1 MRPIFLIAAAALFPG
16 AAAVAEAP
24 DSLPATATLLPLP
37 ASIAPR
43 AGAFALAG
51 SSLSFGSRIPGEAAA
66 AARFKELV
74 TRAGLQPFPAGKGRQ
89 IRFRKDAAVKGAE
102 AYRLDVTPKAVTVSA
117 SSDAGLFY
125 GATTLWQLVQKAGR
139 NGTIPAMTID
149 DAPAFGWRGVMLDSC
164 RHFQPVEF
172 VKALID
178 RMALDKLNV
187 LQWHLTDDQAWRLQ
201 IDKYPKLTAVGAWRQ
216 DAGAAG
222 FDANGRPMLYGGF
235 YTKDQVR
242 DVVAYA
248 AARHITVVPEIEM
261 PGHATAAIASYPELG
276 SSPTPPK
283 SPSPDWGILY
293 SLYNTDDAT
302 FTFLENV
309 LDEVM
314 ELFPSRYIHVGGDE
328 ALKDEWAANPKIQ
341 AKRKELGLASDD
353 KLQGWFTARIG
364 AYLEKRGRRLIGWD
378 EILLGDVPPSATI
391 MSWRGIGG
399 AITAAKAGHDTVLSP
414 APDLY
419 LDNRQS
425 DSGDEPPGRG
435 AIIDWKRVYAFEVAP
450 PSLTADERKHL
461 IGLQVNEW
469 TEHARTTDYVERMIW
484 PRAAILAELGW
495 SKPGPRD
502 WNSFAPRLA
511 AELGRYRALNLGY
524 DVTPLIPQMDLSGT
538 PAAPQAALRQQAGI
552 GTIRYTTDGSAPTAA
567 SPAYQAPVA
576 MTGLLT
582 AQAFLNGAPVGPA
595 QSFRVDA
602 AALRTRDVAQMQ
614 LCTGAGKIPLRL
626 EDDGP
631 IDGKRAIHWL
641 DLMQPCWKWPAAPM
655 DGATRVEA
663 RVGSVPFNFSIG
675 AAVNKISFRKPETPE
690 GELEIRLD
698 DCDGPVV
705 AKLPLAPA
713 SGNSGVTTLTGA
725 LAPQTGA
732 HTLCATFTQARLEP
746 VWVLDKLTLLGAQ

>member
-1 MRPIFLIAAAALFPG
+1 MRPISLIAAAALLSG
-16 AAAVAEAP
+16 AAAAEAQGP
-24 DSLPATATLLPLP
+24 LPATASLLPLP
-37 ASIAPR
+37 ASIAPQK
-43 AGAFALAG
+43 GTFALAG
-51 SSLSFGSRIPGEAAA
+51 SSLSFDPRNSGEAMA
-66 AARFKELV
+66 AARFNELIA
-74 TRAGLQPFPAGKGRQ
+74 RAGMQGFPAGKGAP
-89 IRFRKDAAVKGAE
+89 IRFRKDASIKGEE
-102 AYRLDVTPKAVTVSA
+102 AYRLAISANGVTISA
-117 SSDAGLFY
+117 SGDAGLYY
-125 GATTLWQLVQKAGR
+125 GATTLWQLVQQAGR
-139 NGTIPAMTID
+139 NGALAAMTID

-187 LQWHLTDDQAWRLQ
+187 LQWHLTDDQGWRLQ
-201 IDKYPKLTAVGAWRQ
+201 IDKYPKLTEVGAWRQ
-216 DAGAAG
+216 EPGAAG
-222 FDANGRPMLYGGF
+222 FDANGKPVLYGGY

-248 AARHITVVPEIEM
+248 AARHITIVPEIEM

-283 SPSPDWGILY
+283 SPSVDWGILY

-314 ELFPSRYIHVGGDE
+314 ELFPSHYIHVGGDE

-353 KLQGWFTARIG
+353 KLQGWFTAKIG
-364 AYLEKRGRRLIGWD
+364 DYLEKHGRRLIGWD
-378 EILLGDVPPSATI
+378 EILLGDVPQSATI
-391 MSWRGIGG
+391 MSWRGIDG

-435 AIIDWKRVYAFEVAP
+435 AIMDWKRVYAFEVAP
-450 PSLTADERKHL
+450 PTLSEQERKHL

-469 TEHARTTDYVERMIW
+469 TEHARTTDYAERMIW

-495 SKPGPRD
+495 AKPGPRD
-502 WNSFAPRLA
+502 WNAFAPRLA
-511 AELGRYRALNLGY
+511 AELGRYRALHLGY
-524 DVTPLIPQMDLSGT
+524 DVTPLVPQADLSGT
-538 PAAPQAALRQQAGI
+538 PAAPVAALRQQAGI
-552 GTIRYTTDGSAPTAA
+552 GTIRYTTDGSAPTPA
-567 SPAYQAPVA
+567 SPAYQAPIA

-582 AQAFLNGAPVGPA
+582 AQAFLGDAAVGPA
-595 QSFRVDA
+595 ISYRIDA

-631 IDGKRAIHWL
+631 VGGKRAVHWL
-641 DLMQPCWKWPAAPM
+641 DLMQPCWKWPAAPL
-655 DGATRVEA
+655 DGATRIEA
-663 RVGSVPFNFSIG
+663 RVGSIPFNFSIG
-675 AAVNKISFRKPETPE
+675 PQAKLITFRKPETPD

-713 SGNSGVTTLTGA
+713 KGNSGVTTLSGSI
-725 LAPQTGA
+725 APQTGV
-732 HTLCATFTQARLEP
+732 HTLCATFTQNQLEP
-746 VWVLDKLTLLGAQ
+746 VWVLDKLTLSGPQ

>member
-1 MRPIFLIAAAALFPG
+1 MRPLLMIAAAVLFPG
-16 AAAVAEAP
+16 AAVAEAK
-24 DSLPATATLLPLP
+24 DSLPATASLLPLP
-37 ASIAPR
+37 ASIVPQK
-43 AGAFALAG
+43 GAFALAG
-51 SSLSFGSRIPGEAAA
+51 SSLSFDPQTKGEAAA
-66 AARFKELV
+66 AARFNELV
-74 TRAGLQPFPAGKGRQ
+74 ARSGLTAFPAGQGPQ
-89 IRFRKDAAVKGAE
+89 IRFRKDAAIQGDE
-102 AYRLDVTPKAVTVSA
+102 AYHLDVTPKGVTVSA
-117 SSDAGLFY
+117 SSDTGLYY

-139 NGTIPAMTID
+139 NGTLAAVRID

-164 RHFQPVEF
+164 RHFQPVSF

-187 LQWHLTDDQAWRLQ
+187 LQWHLTDDQGWRLQ
-201 IDKYPKLTAVGAWRQ
+201 IDKYPKLTQIGAWRQ

-222 FDANGRPMLYGGF
+222 FDANGKPIMYGGY

-242 DVVAYA
+242 EVVAYA
-248 AARHITVVPEIEM
+248 AARHITIVPEIEM

-283 SPSPDWGILY
+283 GPSPDWGILY

-314 ELFPSRYIHVGGDE
+314 ELFPSHYIHVGGDE
-328 ALKDEWAANPKIQ
+328 ALKDEWAANPTIQ

-364 AYLEKRGRRLIGWD
+364 DYLEKHGRRLIGWD
-378 EILLGDVPPSATI
+378 EILLGDVPQSATI
-391 MSWRGIGG
+391 MSWRGIDG
-399 AITAAKAGHDTVLSP
+399 AITAAKAGHDAVLSP

-435 AIIDWKRVYAFEVAP
+435 AIMDWKRVYAFEVAP
-450 PSLTADERKHL
+450 ATLTEQERKHL

-495 SKPGPRD
+495 TRPGPRD
-502 WNSFAPRLA
+502 WNAFAPRLA
-511 AELGRYRALNLGY
+511 AELGRYRALHLGY
-524 DVTPLIPQMDLSGT
+524 DVTPLVPQMDLAGT

-552 GTIRYTTDGSAPTAA
+552 GIIHYTTDGSVPTSA
-567 SPAYQAPVA
+567 SPVYRAPIA
-576 MTGLLT
+576 MKGTLI
-582 AQAFLNGAPVGPA
+582 AQAFLGDDAVGPA
-595 QSFRVDA
+595 QGFAVDA
-602 AALRTRDVAQMQ
+602 KAFWTRDVAQMQ

-631 IDGKRAIHWL
+631 VNGKRAIHWV
-641 DLMQPCWKWPAAPM
+641 DLMQPCWKWNGAPM
-655 DGATRVEA
+655 DGATRIEA
-663 RVGSVPFNFSIG
+663 RVGSIPFNFSIG
-675 AAVNKISFRKPETPE
+675 AAVNKIAFRKPETPD

-698 DCDGPVV
+698 DCEGPVV

-713 SGNSGVTTLTGA
+713 KGNSGVTALTGSI
-725 LAPQTGA
+725 APKTGT
-732 HTLCATFTQARLEP
+732 HTLCATFTQNQLEP
-746 VWVLDKLTLLGAQ
+746 VWVLDKLTLSGSK

>member
-1 MRPIFLIAAAALFPG
+1 MRPFLMIAAVALLPG
-16 AAAVAEAP
+16 AAAAEAP
-24 DSLPATATLLPLP
+24 DPFPATASLLPLP
-37 ASIAPR
+37 ASIAPQK
-43 AGAFALAG
+43 GAFALAG
-51 SSLSFGSRIPGEAAA
+51 SSLSFDPRNKAEAEAAR
-66 AARFKELV
+66 RFNELV
-74 TRAGLQPFPAGKGRQ
+74 VRSGLQAFPIGAGPQ
-89 IRFRKDAAVKGAE
+89 IRFRTDAGIKGDE
-102 AYRLDVTPKAVTVSA
+102 AYRLEIGTDGVTVSA
-117 SSDAGLFY
+117 STDAGLYY

-139 NGTIPAMTID
+139 NGALAAARID

-164 RHFQPVEF
+164 RHFQPVDF

-187 LQWHLTDDQAWRLQ
+187 LQWHLTDDQGWRLQ
-201 IDKYPKLTAVGAWRQ
+201 IDKYPKLTGVGAWRQ

-222 FDANGRPMLYGGF
+222 FDANGKPVLYGGF

-248 AARHITVVPEIEM
+248 AAHHITIVPEIEM
-261 PGHATAAIASYPELG
+261 PGHATAAIAAYPELA
-276 SSPTPPK
+276 STPAPPK
-283 SPSPDWGILY
+283 SPSPDWGVLPN
-293 SLYNTDDAT
+293 LYNTDDAT

-309 LDEVM
+309 MDEVM
-314 ELFPSRYIHVGGDE
+314 DLFPSRYIHVGGDE
-328 ALKDEWAANPKIQ
+328 AVKDQWAANPKIQ
-341 AKRKELGLASDD
+341 AKRKELGLDSDD

-364 AYLEKRGRRLIGWD
+364 AYLEKHGRRLIGWD
-378 EILLGDVPPSATI
+378 EILLGDVPQSATI
-391 MSWRGIGG
+391 MSWRGMDG
-399 AITAAKAGHDTVLSP
+399 AITAAKAGHDAVLSP

-450 PSLTADERKHL
+450 PSLTEEERKHL

-502 WNSFAPRLA
+502 WNAFARRLV

-524 DVTPLIPQMDLSGT
+524 DVTPLVPQADLSGT
-538 PAAPQAALRQQAGI
+538 PTAPVAALRQQAGI
-552 GTIRYTTDGSAPTAA
+552 GTIRYTADGSAPTPA

-576 MTGLLT
+576 MTGTLT
-582 AQAFLNGAPVGPA
+582 AQAFLGDAAVGPA
-595 QSFRVDA
+595 QSWRVDA
-602 AALRTRDVAQMQ
+602 AALRTRDGAQFD
-614 LCTGAGKIPLRL
+614 LCLNPPKIPLRL

-631 IDGKRAIHWL
+631 VDGRRAIHWV
-641 DLMQPCWKWPAAPM
+641 DLMKACWLWRAAPL
-655 DGATRVEA
+655 DGMTRIEA
-663 RVGSVPFNFSIG
+663 RVGSVPYNFVIG
-675 AAVNKISFRKPETPE
+675 AAIKKVVFRKPKTPE

-705 AKLPLAPA
+705 ARLPLAPA
-713 SGNSGVTTLTGA
+713 KANSGVTTLTGA
-725 LAPQTGA
+725 LAPRTGA
-732 HTLCATFTQARLEP
+732 HNLCASFTQKGPDPL
-746 VWVLDKLTLLGAQ
+746 WVLDKLTLAGPQ

>member
-1 MRPIFLIAAAALFPG
+1 MRLMMIAAVVLLPG
-16 AAAVAEAP
+16 AAAAGTPET
-24 DSLPATATLLPLP
+24 LPANMNLLPLP
-37 ASIAPR
+37 ASITPQK
-43 AGAFALAG
+43 GVFALAG
-51 SSLSFGSRIPGEAAA
+51 STLSFDPHNAGEAAA
-66 AARFKELV
+66 AARFDELV
-74 TRAGLQPFPAGKGRQ
+74 ARSGMQGFAAGKGPP
-89 IRFRKDAAVKGAE
+89 IRFRTDAAIKGRE
-102 AYRLDVTPKAVTVSA
+102 AYRLDITPQAATVSA
-117 SSDAGLFY
+117 SSDAGLYY

-139 NGTIPAMTID
+139 TGTLTAMRID

-201 IDKYPKLTAVGAWRQ
+201 IDKYPRLTQIGAWRQ

-222 FDANGRPMLYGGF
+222 FDASGKPVLYGGF

-248 AARHITVVPEIEM
+248 AARHITIVPEIEM
-261 PGHATAAIASYPELG
+261 PGHATAAIAAYPELA
-276 SSPTPPK
+276 STPTPPK
-283 SPSPDWGILY
+283 SPSADWGILPN
-293 SLYNTDDAT
+293 LYNTDDAT

-309 LDEVM
+309 MDEVM

-328 ALKDEWAANPKIQ
+328 AEKDQWSANPKIQ
-341 AKRKELGLASDD
+341 AKRRELGLDSDD

-364 AYLEKRGRRLIGWD
+364 AYLEKHGRHLIGWD
-378 EILLGDVPPSATI
+378 EILLGDVPKSATI
-391 MSWRGIGG
+391 MSWRGMEG
-399 AITAAKAGHDTVLSP
+399 AITAAKAGHDAVLSP

-425 DSGDEPPGRG
+425 DSNDEPPGRG
-435 AIIDWKRVYAFEVAP
+435 TVIDWKRVYAFQVAP
-450 PSLTADERKHL
+450 PSLSDEERKHL

-469 TEHARTTDYVERMIW
+469 TEHARTTDYVERMMW

-495 SKPGPRD
+495 TKAGPRD

-511 AELGRYRALNLGY
+511 AELGRYRALHLAY
-524 DVTPLIPQMDLSGT
+524 DVTPLVPQVDLSGT

-567 SPAYQAPVA
+567 SPAYQAPIT

-582 AQAFLNGAPVGPA
+582 AQAFLGGAPVGPA
-595 QSFRVDA
+595 QSWRVDA
-602 AALRTRDVAQMQ
+602 AALRVREGAQFE
-614 LCTGAGKIPLRL
+614 LCANPPKIPLRL

-631 IDGKRAIHWL
+631 VGGKRAIHWV
-641 DLMQPCWKWPAAPM
+641 DLMDACWLWRGAPM
-655 DGATRVEA
+655 DGMTRIEA
-663 RVGSVPFNFSIG
+663 RVGSVPFNFAIG
-675 AAVNKISFRKPETPE
+675 AAINKITFRKAETPE

-713 SGNSGVTTLTGA
+713 KDNSGVTTLTGT
-725 LAPQTGA
+725 LLPQTGA
-732 HTLCATFTQARLEP
+732 HSLCATFTQNRLDP
-746 VWVLDKLTLLGAQ
+746 LWVLDKLTLSGPQ